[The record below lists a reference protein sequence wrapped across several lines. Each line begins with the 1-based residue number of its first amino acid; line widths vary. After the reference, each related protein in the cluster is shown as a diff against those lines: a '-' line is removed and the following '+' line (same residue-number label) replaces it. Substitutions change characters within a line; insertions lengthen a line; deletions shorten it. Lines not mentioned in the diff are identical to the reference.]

1 MASEQQNIAFEANQG
16 DWRRLSPISIL
27 FFLSKVITHLI
38 KDALPGLAPLI
49 VIIANSDNKAWLTG
63 LILTGLGVLI
73 VSSAILQFWFYR
85 FNVQDSKILIN
96 EGVFK
101 KKQRILGFERIQ
113 NINIIQPFYFKPFSL
128 VTLQLETAGSKG
140 NEADLAG
147 ISRELAEEIKQ
158 TALKI
163 KSESVTE
170 EEAEFEQA
178 EGERNLLASCDLK
191 QLVQYGVTSN
201 GMFWLLV
208 FIAPFMGMLD
218 EILEKWIGEEN
229 IKLVVEYLGGGVQ
242 GGLLLVVGAFLVLIL
257 CMLIFSILGAIVRY
271 YNYELTIKGSTLKRH
286 SGFLS
291 THEESAKLPK
301 IQAFVRQTNFIGK
314 WLRVENVVLKQASGQ
329 TNQQNARAGLFVIP
343 TRTKQQSRQ
352 LLSVCLEFNDSLSKE
367 SLISRR
373 YILKNSLI
381 WSVIPIG
388 VSSILYFAHESYLA
402 FLPLLLSPIFATIFY
417 QRWKNFRYQIGNE
430 FGVFRSGFW
439 GFKKIYF
446 PLFKAQRV
454 SVSQSLLQKRS
465 GLANLTI
472 FLASEKITIPYI
484 PKNVATDWFD
494 RISVQVEST
503 NKNWF

>member
-1 MASEQQNIAFEANQG
+1 MASEQQNIAFEASQG
-16 DWRRLSPISIL
+16 DWKRLSPISIL
-27 FFLSKVITHLI
+27 FFLSKVVTHLV

-49 VIIANSDNKAWLTG
+49 VIVANSDNKVWLTG
-63 LILTGLGVLI
+63 LILTGLGVL
-73 VSSAILQFWFYR
+73 VLSSAILQFWFYR
-85 FNVQDSKILIN
+85 FNVQENKILIN

-113 NINIIQPFYFKPFSL
+113 NINIIQPFYFKPFAL

-158 TALKI
+158 TVLEV
-163 KSESVTE
+163 KSQAVKVNETLDVQQE
-170 EEAEFEQA
+170 NEQDI
-178 EGERNLLASCDLK
+178 LAVCDLK
-191 QLVQYGVTSN
+191 QLIQYGVTSN
-201 GMFWLLV
+201 GMFWFLV
-208 FIAPFMGMLD
+208 FIAPFMGMLN

-229 IKLVVEYLGGGVQ
+229 IKAVVEYLGGGVQ
-242 GGLLLVVGAFLVLIL
+242 GGVFLAVITFLTLLLG
-257 CMLIFSILGAIVRY
+257 MLLFSILGSIVRY
-271 YNYELTIKGSTLKRH
+271 YNYELTLKDNTLKRH

-314 WLRVENVVLKQASGQ
+314 WLSVENIVLKQASGQ

-343 TRTKQQSRQ
+343 TRTKQQSEE
-352 LLSVCLEFNDSLSKE
+352 LLLECLNFKDTLSKAKR
-367 SLISRR
+367 ISRR
-373 YILKNSLI
+373 YILKNWLI
-381 WSVIPIG
+381 WSIIPLG
-388 VSSILYFAHESYLA
+388 FCSILYFLHENYLA
-402 FLPLLLSPIFATIFY
+402 FLPMLLSPILAAIFY
-417 QRWKNFRYQIGNE
+417 QRWKNFRYQTGKE

-439 GFKKIYF
+439 GYKKITF

-454 SVSQSLLQKRS
+454 IISQSLLQKRK

-472 FLASEKITIPYI
+472 FLASEKVTIPYI
-484 PKNVATDWFD
+484 PMSVATGWFD
-494 RISVQVEST
+494 KISAQVETT